1 MGNGAVLRR
10 RCSRP
15 SSTLQKTAA
24 EPDHASP
31 VYGNAVFTPQLES
44 RRHSVIM
51 EREEGLEPYVLFF
64 LMFAAAFPAVESS
77 FGVALIELRPM
88 YAGKS
93 EFKPHQPC

>member
-1 MGNGAVLRR
+1 
-10 RCSRP
+10 
-15 SSTLQKTAA
+15 
-24 EPDHASP
+24 
-31 VYGNAVFTPQLES
+31 
-44 RRHSVIM
+44 M